1 MVTLIKGGRVID
13 PSTKT
18 DEVMD
23 ILIKDEVIVARGA
36 NLLEEL
42 ESVSDLNKMDGVED
56 ASIIVDDLNE
66 LFISVDDV
74 DEIIEADNQYVM
86 PGLIDLHVHL
96 REPGFEHKET
106 IETGTKAMAKGG
118 FTSVCPMPNT
128 KPATDCVEVVKY
140 IVDKAKEV
148 SPINV
153 LPVGAI
159 TIGQYGK
166 EITDIAAMKEA
177 GIYAISEDGKS
188 VMNSGIYRE
197 AMKEAARLGI
207 PVLAHCEDI
216 NLVCGGAMNA
226 GKKAEA
232 LGIKGISNAVEDI
245 ITARDIMLAKETG
258 ATLHLCHCSTEDSVR
273 MIKEAKAEG
282 LKVTGEVCPH
292 HFTLCEDDIVE
303 DDSNYKMNPPI
314 RSRQDLEALIKGIGD
329 DTFDAISTDHAPHHA
344 DEKAKGMATA
354 PFGIVGSETAVE
366 LTMTELVH
374 KGVITPYQM
383 AEKMSYNPACILGID
398 KGSLNVGKVADI
410 TIIDPER
417 EHVIR
422 TSEFISLGKN
432 TPFDGYRAKGVVV
445 RTIVAGKTV
454 YSLD

>member
-1 MVTLIKGGRVID
+1 MTTLIKGGRLID
-13 PSTKT
+13 PATKT
-18 DEVMD
+18 DKVMD
-23 ILIKDEVIVARGA
+23 ILVKDGVVAKRGENLSGDGVDEVI
-36 NLLEEL
+36 E
-42 ESVSDLNKMDGVED
+42 
-56 ASIIVDDLNE
+56 ASGC
-66 LFISVDDV
+66 
-74 DEIIEADNQYVM
+74 YVM

-128 KPATDCVEVVKY
+128 KPATDCAEVVKY

-159 TIGQYGK
+159 TLGQAGK
-166 EITDIAAMKEA
+166 EITDIAAMREA

-216 NLVCGGAMNA
+216 NLVQGGAMNA
-226 GKKAEA
+226 GKRADE

-245 ITARDIMLAKETG
+245 ITARDIMIAKETG
-258 ATLHLCHCSTEDSVR
+258 ATLHLCHCSTKDSVR

-282 LKVTGEVCPH
+282 IKVTGEVCPH
-292 HFTLCEDDIVE
+292 HFTLCEEDIKE
-303 DDSNYKMNPPI
+303 DDSNYKMNPPV
-314 RSRQDLEALIKGIGD
+314 RGREDLEALIEGLHD
-329 DTFDAISTDHAPHHA
+329 DIFDAISTDHAPHHA
-344 DEKAKGMATA
+344 DEKAKGMAAA

-374 KGVITPYQM
+374 KGVLTPYQM
-383 AEKMSYNPACILGID
+383 AEKMSYNPARILGID
-398 KGSLNVGKVADI
+398 KGSLEVGKIADI

-417 EHVIR
+417 EHVIKAA
-422 TSEFISLGKN
+422 EFVSKGKN
-432 TPFDGYRAKGVVV
+432 TPFEGYKSKGVVV

-454 YSLD
+454 YVAE

>member
-1 MVTLIKGGRVID
+1 MMTTLIKGGRLID
-13 PSTKT
+13 PATET
-18 DEVMD
+18 DKVMD
-23 ILIKDEVIVARGA
+23 IIIKDGIVAERGESLSGDMADEVISA
-36 NLLEEL
+36 
-42 ESVSDLNKMDGVED
+42 DGC
-56 ASIIVDDLNE
+56 
-66 LFISVDDV
+66 
-74 DEIIEADNQYVM
+74 YVM

-128 KPATDCVEVVKY
+128 KPATDCAEVVKY

-159 TIGQYGK
+159 TLGQAGK
-166 EITDIAAMKEA
+166 EITDIAAMREA

-188 VMNSGIYRE
+188 VMDSGIYRE

-216 NLVCGGAMNA
+216 NLVQGGAMNA
-226 GKKAEA
+226 GKRAEE
-232 LGIKGISNAVEDI
+232 LGMKGISNAVEDI
-245 ITARDIMLAKETG
+245 ITARDIMIAKETG
-258 ATLHLCHCSTEDSVR
+258 ATLHLCHCSTKDSVR
-273 MIKEAKAEG
+273 MIRGAKAEG

-292 HFTLCEDDIVE
+292 HFTLCEEDIKE
-303 DDSNYKMNPPI
+303 DDSNYKMNPPV
-314 RSRQDLEALIKGIGD
+314 RGREDLEALIEGLHD

-374 KGVITPYQM
+374 KGVLTPYQM
-383 AEKMSYNPACILGID
+383 AEKMSYNPARILGID
-398 KGSLNVGKVADI
+398 KGSLAVGKVADI

-417 EHVIR
+417 EHIIKAE
-422 TSEFISLGKN
+422 EFVSKGKN
-432 TPFDGYRAKGVVV
+432 TPFEGYKSKGVVV

-454 YSLD
+454 YEL

>member
-1 MVTLIKGGRVID
+1 MKTLIKNGRVID
-13 PSTKT
+13 PATKT
-18 DEVMD
+18 DAILD
-23 ILIKDEVIVARGA
+23 ILVE
-36 NLLEEL
+36 
-42 ESVSDLNKMDGVED
+42 DGVIAMRGD
-56 ASIIVDDLNE
+56 KLNE
-66 LFISVDDV
+66 NDA
-74 DEIIEADNQYVM
+74 DEIIDATGHYVM

-118 FTSVCPMPNT
+118 FTTVCPMPNT

-159 TIGQYGK
+159 TIGQAGK
-166 EITDIAAMKEA
+166 EMTDIAAMKEA

-188 VMNSGIYRE
+188 VMDSGIYRE
-197 AMKEAARLGI
+197 AMREAARLDI

-216 NLVCGGAMNA
+216 NLVQGGAMNA
-226 GKKAEA
+226 GKRAEE

-245 ITARDIMLAKETG
+245 ITARDIMIAKETG
-258 ATLHLCHCSTEDSVR
+258 ARLHLCHCSTEDSVR

-282 LKVTGEVCPH
+282 LPVTGEVCPH
-292 HFTLCEDDIVE
+292 HFTLCEEDIKE
-303 DDSNYKMNPPI
+303 DDSNYKMNPPV
-314 RSRQDLEALIKGIGD
+314 RGRVDLEALIAGLHD

-344 DEKAKGMATA
+344 DEKAKGMASA

-383 AEKMSYNPACILGID
+383 AEKMSYHPARIIGFD
-398 KGSLNVGKVADI
+398 RGSLEVGKVADI
-410 TIIDPER
+410 TIIDPDR
-417 EHVIR
+417 EHIIDA
-422 TSEFISLGKN
+422 TEFVSKGKN
-432 TPFDGYRAKGVVV
+432 TPFNGYKSKGVVV
-445 RTIVAGKTV
+445 RTMVAGKTV
-454 YSLD
+454 YQA

>member
-1 MVTLIKGGRVID
+1 MVTLIKGGRLID
-13 PSTKT
+13 PATKT
-18 DEVMD
+18 DRLMD
-23 ILIKDEVIVARGA
+23 IIVRDGIVAEREEHLKADNVDEVI
-36 NLLEEL
+36 
-42 ESVSDLNKMDGVED
+42 D
-56 ASIIVDDLNE
+56 ASGC
-66 LFISVDDV
+66 
-74 DEIIEADNQYVM
+74 YVM

-159 TIGQYGK
+159 TLGQAGK

-177 GIYAISEDGKS
+177 GICAISEDGKS
-188 VMNSGIYRE
+188 VMDSGIYRE

-216 NLVCGGAMNA
+216 NLVQGGAMNA
-226 GKKAEA
+226 GKRAEE

-245 ITARDIMLAKETG
+245 ITARDIMIAKETG
-258 ATLHLCHCSTEDSVR
+258 ATLHLCHCSTKDSVR
-273 MIKEAKAEG
+273 MIREAKAEG

-292 HFTLCEDDIVE
+292 HFTLCEEDIKE
-303 DDSNYKMNPPI
+303 DDSNYKMNPPV
-314 RSRQDLEALIKGIGD
+314 RGREDLEALIAGLHD
-329 DTFDAISTDHAPHHA
+329 DTFDAISTDHAPHHV
-344 DEKAKGMATA
+344 DEKAKGMAQA

-383 AEKMSYNPACILGID
+383 AEKMSYNPAKILGID
-398 KGSLNVGKVADI
+398 KGSLGIGKIADI

-417 EHVIR
+417 EHVI
-422 TSEFISLGKN
+422 TAAEFISKGKN
-432 TPFDGYRAKGVVV
+432 TPFEGYKAKGVVV
-445 RTIVAGKTV
+445 RTIVGGKTV
-454 YSLD
+454 YEA

>member
-1 MVTLIKGGRVID
+1 MKTLIKNGRVID
-13 PSTKT
+13 PATKT
-18 DEVMD
+18 DAVTD
-23 ILIKDEVIVARGA
+23 ILIEDGIIAMRGDQLGEGNADEVI
-36 NLLEEL
+36 
-42 ESVSDLNKMDGVED
+42 D
-56 ASIIVDDLNE
+56 ATGC
-66 LFISVDDV
+66 
-74 DEIIEADNQYVM
+74 YVM

-118 FTSVCPMPNT
+118 FTTVCPMPNT

-159 TIGQYGK
+159 TVGQAGK
-166 EITDIAAMKEA
+166 EMTDIAAMKEA

-188 VMNSGIYRE
+188 VMDSGIYRA

-216 NLVCGGAMNA
+216 NLVQGGAMNA
-226 GKKAEA
+226 GKRADE

-245 ITARDIMLAKETG
+245 ITARDIMIAKETG
-258 ATLHLCHCSTEDSVR
+258 ARLHLCHCSTMDSVR

-282 LKVTGEVCPH
+282 LPVTGEVCPH
-292 HFTLCEDDIVE
+292 HFTLCEEDIKE
-303 DDSNYKMNPPI
+303 DDSNYKMNPPV
-314 RSRQDLEALIKGIGD
+314 RSREDLDALIAGIHD
-329 DTFDAISTDHAPHHA
+329 DVFDAISTDHAPHHA
-344 DEKAKGMATA
+344 DEKAKGMASA

-383 AEKMSYNPACILGID
+383 AAKMSYYPAQIIGFD
-398 KGSLNVGKVADI
+398 RGSLAVGKVADI
-410 TIIDPER
+410 TIIDPDR
-417 EHVIR
+417 EHVIDA
-422 TSEFISLGKN
+422 TEFVSKGKN
-432 TPFDGYRAKGVVV
+432 TPFNGYKSKGVVV
-445 RTIVAGKTV
+445 RTMVAGKTV
-454 YSLD
+454 YQL

>member
-1 MVTLIKGGRVID
+1 MTTFIKGGRLID
-13 PSTKT
+13 PATKT
-18 DEVMD
+18 DTIMD
-23 ILIKDEVIVARGA
+23 IVIKDGVVAQRGEALEIENADEVI
-36 NLLEEL
+36 
-42 ESVSDLNKMDGVED
+42 D
-56 ASIIVDDLNE
+56 ASGC
-66 LFISVDDV
+66 
-74 DEIIEADNQYVM
+74 YVM

-128 KPATDCVEVVKY
+128 KPATDCAEVVKY

-159 TIGQYGK
+159 TIGQAGK
-166 EITDIAAMKEA
+166 EITDIAAMRET

-188 VMNSGIYRE
+188 VMDSGIYRE

-216 NLVCGGAMNA
+216 NLVQGGAMNA
-226 GKKAEA
+226 GKRADE

-245 ITARDIMLAKETG
+245 ITARDIMIAKETG
-258 ATLHLCHCSTEDSVR
+258 ATLHLCHCSTKDSVR
-273 MIKEAKAEG
+273 MIREAKEEG

-292 HFTLCEDDIVE
+292 HFTLCEEDIKE
-303 DDSNYKMNPPI
+303 DDSNYKMNPPV
-314 RSRQDLEALIKGIGD
+314 RGREDLEALIEGLRD

-344 DEKAKGMATA
+344 DEKAKGMAAA

-374 KGVITPYQM
+374 KNVITPYQM
-383 AEKMSYNPACILGID
+383 AEKMSYNPARILGID
-398 KGSLNVGKVADI
+398 KGSLEVGKVADI

-417 EHVIR
+417 EHVIKAE
-422 TSEFISLGKN
+422 EFISKGKN
-432 TPFDGYRAKGVVV
+432 TPFEGYKAKGVVV

-454 YSLD
+454 YAL

>member
-1 MVTLIKGGRVID
+1 MTTLIKGGRLID
-13 PSTKT
+13 PATKT
-18 DEVMD
+18 DKIMD
-23 ILIKDEVIVARGA
+23 ILVRDGLVVERAENLQIDNADEVV
-36 NLLEEL
+36 
-42 ESVSDLNKMDGVED
+42 D
-56 ASIIVDDLNE
+56 ASGC
-66 LFISVDDV
+66 
-74 DEIIEADNQYVM
+74 YVM

-159 TIGQYGK
+159 TLGQAGK

-188 VMNSGIYRE
+188 VMDSGIYRE

-216 NLVCGGAMNA
+216 NLVQGGAMNA
-226 GKKAEA
+226 GKRASE

-245 ITARDIMLAKETG
+245 ITARDIMIAKETG
-258 ATLHLCHCSTEDSVR
+258 ATLHLCHCSTKDSVR
-273 MIKEAKAEG
+273 MIREAKAEG

-292 HFTLCEDDIVE
+292 HFTLCEEDIKE
-303 DDSNYKMNPPI
+303 DDSNYKMNPPV
-314 RSRQDLEALIKGIGD
+314 RGREDLEALIEGLHD

-344 DEKAKGMATA
+344 DEKAKGMASA

-383 AEKMSYNPACILGID
+383 AEKMSYYPARILGID
-398 KGSLNVGKVADI
+398 KGNLDVGKVADI
-410 TIIDPER
+410 TIIDPDR
-417 EHVIR
+417 EHIIKAE
-422 TSEFISLGKN
+422 EFISKGKN
-432 TPFDGYRAKGVVV
+432 TPFEGYKAKGVVV

-454 YSLD
+454 YAV

>member
-1 MVTLIKGGRVID
+1 MTTLIKGGRLID
-13 PSTKT
+13 PATET
-18 DEVMD
+18 DKVMD
-23 ILIKDEVIVARGA
+23 IIIKDGIVAERGESLSGDMADEVISA
-36 NLLEEL
+36 
-42 ESVSDLNKMDGVED
+42 DGC
-56 ASIIVDDLNE
+56 
-66 LFISVDDV
+66 
-74 DEIIEADNQYVM
+74 YVM

-128 KPATDCVEVVKY
+128 KPATDCAEVVKY

-159 TIGQYGK
+159 TLGQAGK
-166 EITDIAAMKEA
+166 EITDIAAMREA

-188 VMNSGIYRE
+188 VMDSGIYRE

-216 NLVCGGAMNA
+216 NLVQGGAMNA
-226 GKKAEA
+226 GKRAEE
-232 LGIKGISNAVEDI
+232 LGMKGISNAVEDI
-245 ITARDIMLAKETG
+245 ITARDIMIAKETG
-258 ATLHLCHCSTEDSVR
+258 ATLHLCHCSTKDSVR
-273 MIKEAKAEG
+273 MIRGAKAEG

-292 HFTLCEDDIVE
+292 HFTLCEEDIKE
-303 DDSNYKMNPPI
+303 DDSNYKMNPPV
-314 RSRQDLEALIKGIGD
+314 RGREDLEALIEGLHD

-374 KGVITPYQM
+374 KGVLTPYQM
-383 AEKMSYNPACILGID
+383 AEKMSYNPARILGID
-398 KGSLNVGKVADI
+398 KGSLAVGKVADI

-417 EHVIR
+417 EHIIKAE
-422 TSEFISLGKN
+422 EFVSKGKN
-432 TPFDGYRAKGVVV
+432 TPFEGYKSKGVVV

-454 YSLD
+454 YEL

>member
-1 MVTLIKGGRVID
+1 MTTLIKGGRLID
-13 PSTKT
+13 PATQT
-18 DEVMD
+18 DKVMD
-23 ILIKDEVIVARGA
+23 ILVKDGVVAERGENLSTQTADEVIDA
-36 NLLEEL
+36 N
-42 ESVSDLNKMDGVED
+42 GY
-56 ASIIVDDLNE
+56 
-66 LFISVDDV
+66 
-74 DEIIEADNQYVM
+74 YVM

-153 LPVGAI
+153 FPVGAI
-159 TIGQYGK
+159 TIGQAGK
-166 EITDIAAMKEA
+166 EITDIAAMREA

-188 VMNSGIYRE
+188 VMDSGIYRE

-216 NLVCGGAMNA
+216 NLVQGGAMNA
-226 GKKAEA
+226 GKRAEE

-245 ITARDIMLAKETG
+245 ITARDIMIAKETG
-258 ATLHLCHCSTEDSVR
+258 ARLHLCHCSTKDSVR
-273 MIKEAKAEG
+273 MIKEAKKEG

-292 HFTLCEDDIVE
+292 HFTLCEEDIKE
-303 DDSNYKMNPPI
+303 DDSNYKMNPPV
-314 RSRQDLEALIKGIGD
+314 RGREDLEALIEGLHD

-354 PFGIVGSETAVE
+354 PFGIVGSEPAGVV
-366 LTMTELVH
+366 TMTELVH
-374 KGVITPYQM
+374 KGVLTPYQM
-383 AEKMSYNPACILGID
+383 AEKMSYNPARILGID
-398 KGSLNVGKVADI
+398 RGSLEVGRIADI

-417 EHVIR
+417 EHIIKAE
-422 TSEFISLGKN
+422 EFVSKGKN
-432 TPFDGYRAKGVVV
+432 TPFEGYKSKGIVV

-454 YSLD
+454 YVI

>member
-1 MVTLIKGGRVID
+1 MITLIKGGRLID
-13 PSTKT
+13 PATKT
-18 DEVMD
+18 DKPMD
-23 ILIKDEVIVARGA
+23 ILVK
-36 NLLEEL
+36 
-42 ESVSDLNKMDGVED
+42 DGVVAERGEQLC
-56 ASIIVDDLNE
+56 VDDA
-66 LFISVDDV
+66 
-74 DEIIEADNQYVM
+74 DEIINASGCYVM

-159 TIGQYGK
+159 TIGQAGK
-166 EITDIAAMKEA
+166 EMTDIAAMREA

-188 VMNSGIYRE
+188 VMDSGIYRE

-216 NLVCGGAMNA
+216 NLVQGGAMNA
-226 GKKAEA
+226 GKKAKE

-245 ITARDIMLAKETG
+245 ITARDIMIAKETG
-258 ATLHLCHCSTEDSVR
+258 ATLHLCHCSTKDSVR

-292 HFTLCEDDIVE
+292 HFTLCEEDIKE
-303 DDSNYKMNPPI
+303 DDSNYKMNPPV
-314 RSRQDLEALIKGIGD
+314 RGREDLEALINGLHD
-329 DTFDAISTDHAPHHA
+329 DIFDAISTDHAPHHA

-383 AEKMSYNPACILGID
+383 AEKMSFNPARILGID
-398 KGSLNVGKVADI
+398 KGSLEVGKIADI

-417 EHVIR
+417 EHIIR
-422 TSEFISLGKN
+422 VEEFVSKGKN
-432 TPFDGYRAKGVVV
+432 TPFEGYRSKGVVV

-454 YSLD
+454 YAAD

>member
-1 MVTLIKGGRVID
+1 MTTLIKGGRLID
-13 PSTKT
+13 PATKT
-18 DEVMD
+18 DKVMD
-23 ILIKDEVIVARGA
+23 IIVKDGIVTERGE
-36 NLLEEL
+36 NLA
-42 ESVSDLNKMDGVED
+42 
-56 ASIIVDDLNE
+56 AS
-66 LFISVDDV
+66 DV
-74 DEIIEADNQYVM
+74 DEVVDAAGCYVL

-128 KPATDCVEVVKY
+128 KPATDCAEVVKY

-159 TIGQYGK
+159 TLGQAGK
-166 EITDIAAMKEA
+166 EITDIKAMKEA

-188 VMNSGIYRE
+188 VMDSGIYRE

-207 PVLAHCEDI
+207 PVFAHCEDI
-216 NLVCGGAMNA
+216 NLVQGGAMNA
-226 GKKAEA
+226 GKRADE
-232 LGIKGISNAVEDI
+232 LGIKGITNAVEDI
-245 ITARDIMLAKETG
+245 ITARDIMIAKETG
-258 ATLHLCHCSTEDSVR
+258 ATLHLCHCSTKDSVR
-273 MIKEAKAEG
+273 MIREAKAEG

-292 HFTLCEDDIVE
+292 HFTLCEEDIKVDDA
-303 DDSNYKMNPPI
+303 NYKMNPPV
-314 RSRQDLEALIKGIGD
+314 RGREDLEALIEGLHD
-329 DTFDAISTDHAPHHA
+329 DTFDAISTDHAPHHT
-344 DEKAKGMATA
+344 DEKAKGMAAA

-374 KGVITPYQM
+374 KGVLTLYQM
-383 AEKMSYNPACILGID
+383 AEKMSYNPARILGID
-398 KGSLNVGKVADI
+398 KGSLEVGRVADI

-417 EHVIR
+417 EHIIKAE
-422 TSEFISLGKN
+422 EFVSKGKN
-432 TPFDGYRAKGVVV
+432 TPFEGYRSKGVVV

-454 YSLD
+454 YAAD

>member
-1 MVTLIKGGRVID
+1 MTTLIKGGRLID
-13 PSTKT
+13 PATKT
-18 DEVMD
+18 DKIMD
-23 ILIKDEVIVARGA
+23 ILVRDGLVVERAENLQIDNADEVV
-36 NLLEEL
+36 
-42 ESVSDLNKMDGVED
+42 D
-56 ASIIVDDLNE
+56 ASGC
-66 LFISVDDV
+66 
-74 DEIIEADNQYVM
+74 YVM

-159 TIGQYGK
+159 TLGQAGK

-188 VMNSGIYRE
+188 VMDSGIYRE

-216 NLVCGGAMNA
+216 NLVQGGAMNA
-226 GKKAEA
+226 GKRASE

-245 ITARDIMLAKETG
+245 ITARDIMIAKETG
-258 ATLHLCHCSTEDSVR
+258 ATLHLCHCSTKDSVR
-273 MIKEAKAEG
+273 RIREAKAEG

-292 HFTLCEDDIVE
+292 HFTLCEEDIKE
-303 DDSNYKMNPPI
+303 DDSNYKMNPPV
-314 RSRQDLEALIKGIGD
+314 RGREDLEALIEGLHD

-344 DEKAKGMATA
+344 DEKAKGMASA

-383 AEKMSYNPACILGID
+383 AEKMSYYPARILGID
-398 KGSLNVGKVADI
+398 KGNLDVGKVADI
-410 TIIDPER
+410 TIIDPDR
-417 EHVIR
+417 EHIIKAE
-422 TSEFISLGKN
+422 EFISKGKN
-432 TPFDGYRAKGVVV
+432 TPFEGYKAKGVVV

-454 YSLD
+454 YAV

>member
-1 MVTLIKGGRVID
+1 MTTLIKGGRLID
-13 PSTKT
+13 PATKT
-18 DEVMD
+18 DMIMD
-23 ILIKDEVIVARGA
+23 IIVKDGIVAERGE
-36 NLLEEL
+36 NLAA
-42 ESVSDLNKMDGVED
+42 DG
-56 ASIIVDDLNE
+56 A
-66 LFISVDDV
+66 
-74 DEIIEADNQYVM
+74 DEIVEATGCYVM

-153 LPVGAI
+153 LPVGAV
-159 TIGQYGK
+159 TLGQAGK
-166 EITDIAAMKEA
+166 EMTDIVAMKEA

-188 VMNSGIYRE
+188 VMDSGIYRE
-197 AMKEAARLGI
+197 AMREAARLGI

-216 NLVCGGAMNA
+216 NLVQGGAMNA
-226 GKKAEA
+226 GKRAEE
-232 LGIKGISNAVEDI
+232 LGMKGISNAVEDI
-245 ITARDIMLAKETG
+245 ITARDIMIAKETG
-258 ATLHLCHCSTEDSVR
+258 ATLHLCHCSTKDSVR
-273 MIKEAKAEG
+273 MIREAKAEG
-282 LKVTGEVCPH
+282 IKVTGEVCPH
-292 HFTLCEDDIVE
+292 HFTLCEDDIKE
-303 DDSNYKMNPPI
+303 DDSNYKMNPPV
-314 RSRQDLEALIKGIGD
+314 RGREDLEALIEGLHD

-383 AEKMSYNPACILGID
+383 AEKMSYNPARILGID
-398 KGSLNVGKVADI
+398 KGNLDVGKVADI

-417 EHVIR
+417 EHVIKAE
-422 TSEFISLGKN
+422 EFVSKGKN
-432 TPFDGYRAKGVVV
+432 TPFEGYKSKGVVV

-454 YSLD
+454 YVAE